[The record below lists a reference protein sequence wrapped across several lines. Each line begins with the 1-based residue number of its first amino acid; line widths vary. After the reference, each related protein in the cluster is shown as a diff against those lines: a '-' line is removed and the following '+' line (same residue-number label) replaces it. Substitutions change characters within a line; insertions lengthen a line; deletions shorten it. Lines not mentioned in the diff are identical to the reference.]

1 MSTEKRHIFCKL
13 RHILSGLDLT
23 GGNYMRECDDTTV
36 DLDDLIFGEEEW
48 SASQR

>member
-1 MSTEKRHIFCKL
+1 MTSFFRPL
-13 RHILSGLDLT
+13 HILVKTAKEGDQMGGSYSG
-23 GGNYMRECDDTTV
+23 E